1 VHTVPG
7 FSMMDKISNQVVG
20 ATAMWLAQVYLT
32 EGVYEVILRMLIPA
46 QIRQLILYISN
57 IKNKLTNL
65 GED

>member
-1 VHTVPG
+1 
-7 FSMMDKISNQVVG
+7 MMDKISNQVVG